1 MDWVDPFKLVRFQLF
16 PITNDTDKL
25 MATFYK
31 ASADQL
37 HRDFILLQELTDT
50 DSTYWRK
57 VIIEELQGIQ
67 SAAKKLLEMNTLH
80 ELDNGRLKHIIQR
93 DLTQFIVFARHRER
107 LNHMSLILLR
117 VLISMGY
124 RPYIL

>member
-31 ASADQL
+31 ATADQL
-37 HRDFILLQELTDT
+37 HRDFISTLQELTDT

-67 SAAKKLLEMNTLH
+67 SAAKKLLEMNTY

-93 DLTQFIVFARHRER
+93 DLTQFIVFARHREKTKPHEP
-107 LNHMSLILLR
+107 NST
-117 VLISMGY
+117 
-124 RPYIL
+124 